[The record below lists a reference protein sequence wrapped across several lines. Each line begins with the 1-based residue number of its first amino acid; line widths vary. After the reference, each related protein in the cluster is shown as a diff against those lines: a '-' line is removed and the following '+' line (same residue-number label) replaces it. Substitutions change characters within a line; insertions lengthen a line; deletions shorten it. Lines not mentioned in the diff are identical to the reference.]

1 VNTDTFDNLTP
12 VERTALQ
19 NLRSN
24 EDIIIKPVD
33 KGSAVVVMDK
43 SAYIR
48 EAERQLSD
56 DRFYNKSDKDPTKQ
70 FSDEMTNEL
79 NNMHDYGYIDEK
91 ILKYL
96 IPDSPKPGRFYL
108 LPKIHKANN
117 LGRPIVSANGHPT
130 EKNLRIC
137 GFPHVEALPSFI
149 KDTTDYLQKM
159 AALNPLPSNTTLVTM
174 DVTSLYTNI
183 PHSDGI
189 EACNE
194 IWESRSVKM
203 PPTDCLVTMLTMVLK
218 KNNFTFNGDHYL
230 QINGTAMGTKMAP
243 SYANIFMGK
252 LEKQLLESSIERP
265 LSWYRFIDDVDMKWT
280 QSNEELQNFL
290 SRANNLHPP
299 SSSLMKYLTLPFPSS
314 TLLALSE
321 GVLSTDLYS
330 KPTDTNQYL
339 LPSSC
344 HPPHVAKSMP
354 YSQALRIRR
363 IGSTD
368 KSLKRRLV
376 QLKNNLKRRGYKQ
389 SIIKKSFSRANNISR
404 SSLLQYKEKQKCKR
418 TPCVSHTIPV

>member
-1 VNTDTFDNLTP
+1 MNTDTFDNLTP
-12 VERTALQ
+12 VEGTALQ

-24 EDIIIKPVD
+24 EDIIIKPAD
-33 KGSAVVVMDK
+33 KGSAVVDMDK

-56 DRFYNKSDKDPTKQ
+56 DRFDNKSDKDPTKQ
-70 FSDEMTNEL
+70 FSDEITNEL
-79 NNMHDYGYIDEK
+79 NNMYDYGYIDEK
-91 ILKYL
+91 TLKYS

-117 LGRPIVSANGHPT
+117 PGRPIVSANGHPT
-130 EKNLRIC
+130 EKISEFVDFHLRQ
-137 GFPHVEALPSFI
+137 HVEALPSFI
-149 KDTTDYLQKM
+149 KDTTDYLQNM

-174 DVTSLYTNI
+174 DFTSIYTNI

-189 EACNE
+189 EACKE

-243 SYANIFMGK
+243 SYANILMGK

-280 QSNEELQNFL
+280 QSDEELQNFL
-290 SRANNLHPP
+290 SRANNLHPSIKFTHEISNTTISFLDT
-299 SSSLMKYLTLPFPSS
+299 SSS
-314 TLLALSE
+314 LSE

-339 LPSSC
+339 LLSSC
-344 HPPHVAKSMP
+344 HPPHVAKSIP
-354 YSQALRIRR
+354 YSQAL
-363 IGSTD
+363 
-368 KSLKRRLV
+368 
-376 QLKNNLKRRGYKQ
+376 
-389 SIIKKSFSRANNISR
+389 
-404 SSLLQYKEKQKCKR
+404 
-418 TPCVSHTIPV
+418 

>member
-1 VNTDTFDNLTP
+1 MESFIENVKSDILRTTKVNTDTFDNLTP

-19 NLRSN
+19 NLRYN
-24 EDIIIKPVD
+24 EDIIIKPAD
-33 KGSAVVVMDK
+33 KGSAVVMDK
-43 SAYIR
+43 SAYIQ

-70 FSDEMTNEL
+70 FSDEITNEL
-79 NNMHDYGYIDEK
+79 NNMYDYGYIDEK
-91 ILKYL
+91 TLKYL

-117 LGRPIVSANGHPT
+117 PGRPIVSANGHPT
-130 EKNLRIC
+130 EKISEFVDFHLRQ
-137 GFPHVEALPSFI
+137 HVEALPSFI

-159 AALNPLPSNTTLVTM
+159 AALNPLPSITTLVTL

-189 EACNE
+189 EACKE

-280 QSNEELQNFL
+280 QNDEELQNFL
-290 SRANNLHPP
+290 SRDNNLHPSIKFTHEISNTTISFLDT
-299 SSSLMKYLTLPFPSS
+299 SSSFRKVY
-314 TLLALSE
+314 
-321 GVLSTDLYS
+321 
-330 KPTDTNQYL
+330 
-339 LPSSC
+339 
-344 HPPHVAKSMP
+344 
-354 YSQALRIRR
+354 YSQIY
-363 IGSTD
+363 TP
-368 KSLKRRLV
+368 
-376 QLKNNLKRRGYKQ
+376 NLPTP
-389 SIIKKSFSRANNISR
+389 INTFCLAAVI
-404 SSLLQYKEKQKCKR
+404 LLM
-418 TPCVSHTIPV
+418 